1 MKATK
6 GGNFNAVELPEP
18 QTAIAR
24 CYSVIDIGTVKYIYK
39 NEDKGW
45 HRMLNITWEFPSLLA
60 AFNPEKGE
68 EPFVIGKEIAA
79 TTGPQ
84 SNFSKLIAAWRNK
97 PLTAAEQD
105 GFDPAQMVGKTA
117 YISFSHRRKLQN
129 GKEME
134 LGADGLVTNANTN
147 LKFMAIMPKPK
158 DIEAPPNRNAY
169 MVWDWDLVE
178 KDGFEAHKVTFE
190 KIPKWLRRKMTE
202 SQEFKKFAGNYKV
215 DKEAEDD
222 NVQGQGQPQQGAPKK
237 TAGDDW

>member
-18 QTAIAR
+18 QTALAR
-24 CYSVIDIGTVKYIYK
+24 CYSVIDIGTVKNIYK

-97 PLTAAEQD
+97 SLTAAEQD
-105 GFDPAQMVGKTA
+105 GFDTAQLVGKTA
-117 YISFSHRRKLQN
+117 YISFSHKRKL
-129 GKEME
+129 KYATEE
-134 LGADGLVTNANTN
+134 IDKVTNENTN

-178 KDGFEAHKVTFE
+178 KEGFEQHKAIFE
-190 KIPKWLRRKMTE
+190 KIPKWLQRKMTE
-202 SQEFKKFAGNYKV
+202 SQEFKKFAGGYKV
-215 DKEAEDD
+215 DKDSEDD
-222 NVQGQGQPQQGAPKK
+222 VQGQGQPQQGPPKK
-237 TAGDDW
+237 TVGDDW